1 MAFLLYD
8 MMTVAAGLKMMV
20 HVQLFTPP
28 PIYFREWYPLQ
39 LFSMNMLIYRKKT
52 WITLVLFRYLV
63 LFFTDRCPWPLEAQ
77 DEVEKIQNMLI
88 KALEK
93 LVAETNQRSG
103 GGRFAKLMDVFVRM
117 RGMYKAYEDI
127 VKVMSKDDFL
137 IECIPEI
144 LFYL

>member
-1 MAFLLYD
+1 MISS
-8 MMTVAAGLKMMV
+8 
-20 HVQLFTPP
+20 
-28 PIYFREWYPLQ
+28 PIVLNEYAYLQKENLDYF
-39 LFSMNMLIYRKKT
+39 SSI
-52 WITLVLFRYLV
+52 FRYLV

-77 DEVEKIQNMLI
+77 GEVEKIQNMLI